1 MRSLSRFNMP
11 EHTLHRK
18 IIVPQNKQK
27 PSTRNGSH
35 FLKMKEVVS
44 ATGVPKSTIILYVNT
59 GLLPQPVRTHPNM
72 AYYHPSC
79 VERVAFIK
87 QIQSRYRLPLNA
99 IKGLLKEMDN
109 GRDVAPLVE
118 LQASLFSSRGRS
130 MDRPAFYKCTGLN
143 ADQVNEL
150 CEARILVTMA
160 DGRFDA
166 EDQAMAR
173 MLKKGFDLGI
183 TVSDLA
189 FYPDLADIM
198 VEKEIALRRKYTEA
212 LSFENDAA
220 MTLELTRMARA
231 LRVYVIDRI
240 MQRRLIAFKGL
251 KNQPRNQEKKT

>member
-1 MRSLSRFNMP
+1 
-11 EHTLHRK
+11 
-18 IIVPQNKQK
+18 
-27 PSTRNGSH
+27 
-35 FLKMKEVVS
+35 MKAVVN

-87 QIQSRYRLPLNA
+87 QVQARHRLPLAA

-109 GRDVAPLVE
+109 GRDVGPLVE
-118 LQASLFSSRGRS
+118 LQASLFGSRGRC
-130 MDRPAFYKCTGLN
+130 MDSSAFYKSTGLN

-166 EDQAMAR
+166 EDQAMGR
-173 MLKKGFDLGI
+173 MLKKGFDLGM
-183 TVSDLA
+183 TVADLA

-198 VEKEIALRRKYTEA
+198 VEKEIALRLKYTEA

-240 MQRRLIAFKGL
+240 MQKRLISFKGL
-251 KNQPRNQEKKT
+251 KNQTRIQEKKT

>member
-1 MRSLSRFNMP
+1 VP
-11 EHTLHRK
+11 EAKHK
-18 IIVPQNKQK
+18 PQTQDGR
-27 PSTRNGSH
+27 P
-35 FLKMKEVVS
+35 FLKMKDVVH

-59 GLLPQPVRTHPNM
+59 GLLPQPMRTQPNM

-118 LQASLFSSRGRS
+118 LQASLFGSRGRCMHRS
-130 MDRPAFYKCTGLN
+130 AFYKSTGLN
-143 ADQVNEL
+143 GDQVNKL
-150 CEARILVTMA
+150 CEARLLVTMA

-166 EDQAMAR
+166 EDQAMGR
-173 MLKKGFDLGI
+173 MLKKGLDLGI
-183 TVSDLA
+183 TVADLA
-189 FYPDLADIM
+189 FYPDLAETM
-198 VEKEIALRRKYTEA
+198 VEKEIVLRQKYTEA
-212 LSFENDAA
+212 LSFDNDAA

-231 LRVYVIDRI
+231 LRIYVIDRI

-251 KNQPRNQEKKT
+251 KNQTRIQENNT